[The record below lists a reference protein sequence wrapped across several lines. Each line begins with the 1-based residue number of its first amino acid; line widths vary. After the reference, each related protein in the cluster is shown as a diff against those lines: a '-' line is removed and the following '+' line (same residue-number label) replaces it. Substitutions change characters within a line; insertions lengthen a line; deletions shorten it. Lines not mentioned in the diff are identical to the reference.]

1 MFISL
6 KSLSVGG
13 VMKADQISEFASIFR
28 GLDKARPQLGKPEA
42 SCPSPSSLKINVS
55 ETEISLAKLVEY
67 KSHYFTTVKL

>member
-13 VMKADQISEFASIFR
+13 IMKAEQISASIFR
-28 GLDKARPQLGKPEA
+28 GLDKARPQLGKPET